1 MPKIFALRDRLIE
14 VQQSLTNDEND
25 VRGKRNVEHDD
36 NVEFEDHF
44 SGSSSKS
51 FGFQMFS
58 NFDSIF
64 ERKTKSPWLVQS
76 TSSQQQNQEP
86 ILTTEGKIS
95 NFNHTPCESD
105 IITYCIVIFY
115 SNSPFV

>member
-36 NVEFEDHF
+36 NVELDDNVEFEDHF
-44 SGSSSKS
+44 SGSSSK
-51 FGFQMFS
+51 FQMFS

-64 ERKTKSPWLVQS
+64 ERKTKSPWLVQR
-76 TSSQQQNQEP
+76 TSSQQKNQEP
-86 ILTTEGKIS
+86 ILTIEGKIS
-95 NFNHTPCESD
+95 NFDQNML
-105 IITYCIVIFY
+105 
-115 SNSPFV
+115 